1 MIDGIKS
8 MFRDSKYRVS
18 IKRVME
24 SFQHFALKIREAGVG
39 SAQSQKKKLM
49 IKVALIWIMLMD
61 T

>member
-8 MFRDSKYRVS
+8 MFRDSKYRVI

-49 IKVALIWIMLMD
+49 IKVALI
-61 T
+61 